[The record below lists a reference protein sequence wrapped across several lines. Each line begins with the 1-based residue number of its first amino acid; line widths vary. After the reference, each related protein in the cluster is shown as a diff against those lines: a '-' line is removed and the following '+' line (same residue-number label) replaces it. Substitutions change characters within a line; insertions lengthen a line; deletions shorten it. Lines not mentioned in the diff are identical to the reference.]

1 MQLSFWK
8 IYLKHVIKMNE
19 NKYTRLKILFQHG
32 SGGSE
37 VGDPENLETGI
48 EEDNMAPDNKLT
60 VEYFWYDLTKEAQ
73 QGKLDPVIGR
83 EKLID
88 QVIYTLLRKTKN
100 NPLLI
105 GEAGVGKTA
114 IVEWLAQRIV
124 EGKVPLR
131 LRNKRIIWL
140 DMGSL
145 VAGTKYRGEFEER
158 LKAILKEA
166 ADPQNNIILFIDE
179 IHTIIGA
186 WNAEW
191 SADAANILK
200 PFLARGK
207 IQLIWA
213 TTFDEY
219 QKYIEKDAALKRRF
233 QEIYVDEPSEE
244 DTIEILKGLR
254 PKYEEYHG
262 VNISDEAIEAAVR
275 LSKRYLLNKYLP
287 DKAIDLIDEA
297 SARRSTLSD
306 ILGKNEEYQKLEEQ
320 QKKIQQKIEKA
331 IEEQDYFGAAELKE
345 KEDEIKEKMRQLRTQ
360 NVLPPHLRETLKR
373 EDIGKVL
380 AEKSWIPEDKITSS
394 EIQKLRDLDKILKSK
409 IFGQEEAVDA
419 VVRAIRRNRLSVV
432 KRNKPIASFLFL
444 GPSGVGKTY
453 LAKLLAK
460 EFFGDER
467 ALIRVDMSEFMEKY
481 STSKLIGSAPG
492 YVGYEEWGIL
502 TEAVRRRPYSVVLF
516 DEIEKASKD
525 VLNILLQ
532 ILDEGYLKDSKWRMV
547 DFKNTIVILT
557 SNIGSE
563 EFAKE
568 VPKIGFTAG
577 DKKDAG
583 FEEIKERVL
592 ERLKK
597 YLPPEFLNRLDGIIV
612 FKPLSKE
619 VLEQIMETKLTE
631 FLKQWKKEGIKLPRF
646 TKKQISQIVEKISQ
660 PQYWARPLERYIYEE
675 VEPKLIDQILQW
687 AQKKSASKS

>member
-1 MQLSFWK
+1 
-8 IYLKHVIKMNE
+8 MNR
-19 NKYTRLKILFQHG
+19 NKYKKMEIVLQQG
-32 SGGSE
+32 WWNSE
-37 VGDPENLETGI
+37 IGDPEDLETGI

-60 VEYFWYDLTKEAQ
+60 VEYFGYDLTKEAQ

-131 LRNKRIIWL
+131 LRNKRIIGL

-207 IQLIWA
+207 VQLIGA

-244 DTIEILKGLR
+244 DTIEILKWLR

-262 VNISDEAIEAAVR
+262 VNISDEAIESAVR

-306 ILGKNEEYQKLEEQ
+306 ILGKDEEYKKLEEQ
-320 QKKIQQKIEKA
+320 QKKIQEKIEKT

-360 NVLPPHLRETLKR
+360 NMLPPHLREILKR

-380 AEKSWIPEDKITSS
+380 AEKSGIPEDKITSS
-394 EIQKLRDLDKILKSK
+394 EIQKLRDLDRILKSK
-409 IFGQEEAVDA
+409 IFGQDEAVDA

-432 KRNKPIASFLFL
+432 KRDKPIASFLFL

-492 YVGYEEWGIL
+492 YVGYEEGGIL

-532 ILDEGYLKDSKWRMV
+532 ILDEGYLKDSKGRMV

-568 VPKIGFTAG
+568 VPKIWFTAG
-577 DKKDAG
+577 DKKDSD
-583 FEEIKERVL
+583 FEEIKGRVL

-597 YLPPEFLNRLDGIIV
+597 YLPPEFLNRLDGVIV

-619 VLEQIMETKLTE
+619 VLEQIMETKLSE

-646 TKKQISQIVEKISQ
+646 TKKQISQIIDKISE
-660 PQYWARPLERYIYEE
+660 PQYGARPLERYIYEE
-675 VEPKLIDQILQW
+675 IEPKLIDQVLEW
-687 AQKKSASKS
+687 AQKKSSSKS

>member
-1 MQLSFWK
+1 
-8 IYLKHVIKMNE
+8 MNR
-19 NKYTRLKILFQHG
+19 NKYKKMEIILQQG
-32 SGGSE
+32 WWNSE
-37 VGDPENLETGI
+37 IGDPEDLETGI
-48 EEDNMAPDNKLT
+48 EEDNVATDNKLT
-60 VEYFWYDLTKEAQ
+60 VEYFGYDLTKEAQ
-73 QGKLDPVIGR
+73 QGKLDPVIWR

-131 LRNKRIIWL
+131 LRNKRIIGL

-145 VAGTKYRGEFEER
+145 VAGTKYRWEFEER

-207 IQLIWA
+207 IQLIGA

-244 DTIEILKGLR
+244 DTIEILKWLR

-262 VNISDEAIEAAVR
+262 VNISDEAIESAVR

-306 ILGKNEEYQKLEEQ
+306 ILGKNEEYKKLEEQ
-320 QKKIQQKIEKA
+320 QKKIQEKIEKA

-380 AEKSWIPEDKITSS
+380 AEKSGIPEDKITSS

-409 IFGQEEAVDA
+409 IFGQDEAVDA

-432 KRNKPIASFLFL
+432 KRDKPIASFLFL

-467 ALIRVDMSEFMEKY
+467 SLIRVDMSEFMEKY

-492 YVGYEEWGIL
+492 YVGYEEGGIL

-532 ILDEGYLKDSKWRMV
+532 ILDEGYLKDSKGRMV

-568 VPKIGFTAG
+568 VPKIWFTAG
-577 DKKDAG
+577 DKKDG
-583 FEEIKERVL
+583 DFEEIKGRVL

-597 YLPPEFLNRLDGIIV
+597 YLPPEFLNRLDGVIV

-619 VLEQIMETKLTE
+619 VLEQIMETKLSE

-646 TKKQISQIVEKISQ
+646 TKKQISQIIDKISE
-660 PQYWARPLERYIYEE
+660 PQYGARPLERYIYEE
-675 VEPKLIDQILQW
+675 IEPKLIDQVLEW
-687 AQKKSASKS
+687 AQKKSSSKS

>member
-1 MQLSFWK
+1 
-8 IYLKHVIKMNE
+8 MNR
-19 NKYTRLKILFQHG
+19 NKYKKMEIVLQQG
-32 SGGSE
+32 WWSSE
-37 VGDPENLETGI
+37 IGDPEDLETGI

-60 VEYFWYDLTKEAQ
+60 VEYFGYDLTKEAQ

-131 LRNKRIIWL
+131 LRNKRIIGL

-207 IQLIWA
+207 VQLIGA

-244 DTIEILKGLR
+244 DTIEILKWLR

-262 VNISDEAIEAAVR
+262 VNISDEAIESAVR

-306 ILGKNEEYQKLEEQ
+306 ILGKDEEYKKLEEQ
-320 QKKIQQKIEKA
+320 QKKIQEKIEKT

-360 NVLPPHLRETLKR
+360 NMLPPHLREILKR

-380 AEKSWIPEDKITSS
+380 AEKSGIPEDKITSS
-394 EIQKLRDLDKILKSK
+394 EIQKLRDLDRILKSK
-409 IFGQEEAVDA
+409 IFGQDEAVDA

-432 KRNKPIASFLFL
+432 KRDKPIASFLFL

-492 YVGYEEWGIL
+492 YVGYEEGGIL

-532 ILDEGYLKDSKWRMV
+532 ILDEGYLKDSKGRMV

-568 VPKIGFTAG
+568 VPKIWFTAG
-577 DKKDAG
+577 DKKDSD
-583 FEEIKERVL
+583 FEEIKGRVL

-597 YLPPEFLNRLDGIIV
+597 YLPPEFLNRLDGVIV

-619 VLEQIMETKLTE
+619 VLEQIMETKLSE

-646 TKKQISQIVEKISQ
+646 TKKQISQIIDKISE
-660 PQYWARPLERYIYEE
+660 PQYGARPLERYIYEE
-675 VEPKLIDQILQW
+675 IEPKLIDQVLEW
-687 AQKKSASKS
+687 AQKKSSSKS

>member
-1 MQLSFWK
+1 
-8 IYLKHVIKMNE
+8 MNR
-19 NKYTRLKILFQHG
+19 NKYKKMEIILQQG
-32 SGGSE
+32 WWSSE
-37 VGDPENLETGI
+37 IGDPEDLETGI
-48 EEDNMAPDNKLT
+48 EEDNVAPDNKLT
-60 VEYFWYDLTKEAQ
+60 VEYFGYDLTKEAQ

-131 LRNKRIIWL
+131 LRNKRIIGL

-145 VAGTKYRGEFEER
+145 VAGTKYRWEFEER

-207 IQLIWA
+207 IQLIGA

-244 DTIEILKGLR
+244 DTIEILKWLR

-262 VNISDEAIEAAVR
+262 VNISDEAIESAVR

-306 ILGKNEEYQKLEEQ
+306 ILGKNEEYKKLEEQ
-320 QKKIQQKIEKA
+320 QKKIQEKIEKA

-380 AEKSWIPEDKITSS
+380 AEKSGIPEDKITSS

-409 IFGQEEAVDA
+409 IFGQDEAVDA

-432 KRNKPIASFLFL
+432 KRDKPIASFLFL

-492 YVGYEEWGIL
+492 YVGYEEGGIL

-532 ILDEGYLKDSKWRMV
+532 ILDEGYLKDSKGRMV

-568 VPKIGFTAG
+568 VPKIWFTAG
-577 DKKDAG
+577 DKKDG
-583 FEEIKERVL
+583 DFEEIKGRVL

-597 YLPPEFLNRLDGIIV
+597 YLPPEFLNRLDGVIV

-619 VLEQIMETKLTE
+619 VLEQIMETKLSE

-646 TKKQISQIVEKISQ
+646 TKKQISQIIDKISE
-660 PQYWARPLERYIYEE
+660 PQYGARPLERYIYEE
-675 VEPKLIDQILQW
+675 IEPKLIDQVLEW
-687 AQKKSASKS
+687 AQKKSSSKS

>member
-1 MQLSFWK
+1 MEFVLQ
-8 IYLKHVIKMNE
+8 
-19 NKYTRLKILFQHG
+19 QG
-32 SGGSE
+32 GGSE
-37 VGDPENLETGI
+37 IWDPENLETSI
-48 EEDNMAPDNKLT
+48 EEENMAPDNKLT
-60 VEYFWYDLTKEAQ
+60 VEYFGYDLTKDAQ

-105 GEAGVGKTA
+105 WEAGVGKTA

-131 LRNKRIIWL
+131 LRNKRIIGL

-186 WNAEW
+186 WNAEG

-254 PKYEEYHG
+254 SKYEEYHG

-306 ILGKNEEYQKLEEQ
+306 ILGKNEEYQKLEEE

-492 YVGYEEWGIL
+492 YVGYEEWGVL

-612 FKPLSKE
+612 FRPLSKE

-646 TKKQISQIVEKISQ
+646 TKKQISQIVEKISE

-675 VEPKLIDQILQW
+675 IEPKLIDQILQW
-687 AQKKSASKS
+687 SQKKSASKS